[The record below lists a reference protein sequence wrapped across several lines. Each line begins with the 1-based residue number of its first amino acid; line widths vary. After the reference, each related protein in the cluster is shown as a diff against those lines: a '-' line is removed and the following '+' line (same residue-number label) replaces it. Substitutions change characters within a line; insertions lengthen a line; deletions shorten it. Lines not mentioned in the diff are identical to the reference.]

1 MLFSLPYFLSFSA
14 HLTSMVPSYQASFL
28 AHCPVLPQVSAD
40 RDHNL
45 QETSPLHPIRNVL
58 RPRSTAQVAWR
69 DFKKVH
75 LSLVSPL
82 EIAGYSWLQLV
93 TNPPIGR
100 GGHVSVTGS
109 PFFIMT
115 SGSDAYAFS
124 SHGYVRNGPAGRD
137 AADVE
142 SQPSGG

>member
-14 HLTSMVPSYQASFL
+14 HLTSTVPSSQAFFL

-40 RDHNL
+40 GGHNL
-45 QETSPLHPIRNVL
+45 QETSPLHPLRNVL

-69 DFKKVH
+69 DFKRVH
-75 LSLVSPL
+75 LSLVSPP

-100 GGHVSVTGS
+100 GGHGSVTGS
-109 PFFIMT
+109 PFFSMT
-115 SGSDAYAFS
+115 SGSDAYALS

-142 SQPSGG
+142 SQPSGA